1 MINPVCLLV
10 KYFPFFCIFECLF
23 YCKIWSNL
31 KIFSID
37 KKTIEICKT
46 FYAKFF
52 SKTFSKIY
60 SPTNPPSLFI
70 SLAQI
75 PILSSLL
82 SCRDIAVNG
91 GGGQSLTSISGWKLE
106 EFHGTGVI
114 GDWPRPFVIIEFVGH
129 GWWDSSWILRYQPC
143 GYLAFSQVDLT
154 VVVIFG
160 IFRSTLEI
168 FQISFG
174 CDFQIRFRCVI
185 LFWSWVLFWFFPEH
199 F

>member
-1 MINPVCLLV
+1 M
-10 KYFPFFCIFECLF
+10 LF

-37 KKTIEICKT
+37 KKTIEICRT

-60 SPTNPPSLFI
+60 SPTNPPHS
-70 SLAQI
+70 
-75 PILSSLL
+75 SSLL
-82 SCRDIAVNG
+82 HKSPSSLPFSLVETSMLMVVVD
-91 GGGQSLTSISGWKLE
+91 SLTSISGWKLE
-106 EFHGTGVI
+106 EFHGTRVI

-160 IFRSTLEI
+160 IFRLTLEI